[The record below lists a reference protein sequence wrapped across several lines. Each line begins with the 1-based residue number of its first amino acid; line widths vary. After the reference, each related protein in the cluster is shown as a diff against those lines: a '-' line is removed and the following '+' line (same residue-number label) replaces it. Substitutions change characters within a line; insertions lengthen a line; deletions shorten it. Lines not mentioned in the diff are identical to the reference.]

1 MSVLRRGDV
10 LDMLPARG
18 QPRASIPGP
27 SIATSLPHLA
37 HPDPAALHEISTLLN
52 TGLDKQT
59 LAIIVSLCEN
69 GVNPEALAAVIQEMR
84 REAAAAEGDSDVT
97 AR

>member
-1 MSVLRRGDV
+1 MRVRLAPHAA
-10 LDMLPARG
+10 LL
-18 QPRASIPGP
+18 
-27 SIATSLPHLA
+27 SL
-37 HPDPAALHEISTLLN
+37 AALHEISTLLN

-59 LAIIVSLCEN
+59 LAIVVSLCEN

-84 REAAAAEGDSDVT
+84 REAAAAQAGHEGAAAAA